1 MIGNGLVCQ
10 YNQVSA
16 VFAVQ
21 YKVQAQVQVQVVT
34 GTVIQMYKS
43 TEAKKQR
50 LEAKDWLDVA
60 GKRIDR
66 LVDSGPVDG
75 WPSWLV
81 LCFGLAQ
88 LSNSHYGYDLGKL
101 WHYGAWTTEC
111 SVAL

>member
-21 YKVQAQVQVQVVT
+21 YKVQVQVQVQVQGQLYRCTRV
-34 GTVIQMYKS
+34 Q
-43 TEAKKQR
+43 KQR
-50 LEAKDWLDVA
+50 SKEAKDWLDVA
-60 GKRIDR
+60 GERIDR